1 MEIFGLATAKSYVKV
16 KNDAVN
22 NANNNA
28 NNNVEKK
35 NAHFQRLR

>member
-22 NANNNA
+22 NANNN
-28 NNNVEKK
+28 VEKK